1 MTTICTPADYAVKAD
16 LYLRLSDFRRDD
28 ADSFPARE
36 RALRVKAKD
45 LGWQVVRVII
55 ENDVYPPDHPQA
67 GRRKPA
73 SAYKRQR
80 VVGRDGR
87 PVMRNGRPEYR
98 VLRDGWQ
105 SMLTDLGTGAV
116 TAVLAEDLDRAARDP
131 RDVEDLIDAIA
142 GCHGHARSLS
152 GSLML
157 TNGGTSDQ
165 IAMARVMVTM
175 AAKASADTSRR
186 VADGRERT
194 AGAGSYGGGRRPF
207 GFRADPDAP
216 KYGKKL
222 IIVPDEAKV
231 IRNAAT
237 ALLAS
242 EDPASLRFLA
252 RELREARVPTVTG
265 VPWSA
270 VLLRDVLRKPAV
282 AGILVHTRTGTQT
295 PGAWPGILTV
305 DEWEQICAKL
315 DDPARRT
322 NAGRANAPRWL
333 GSGLYLCGRCCDG
346 TSVQV
351 NGGKQRSQP
360 AYVCQAH
367 THLRRAA
374 APTDELVG
382 RWIVERLSESDAADL
397 LRPPDRPDVDTAA
410 LRREQKKLET
420 AGARQAAMHALGDIT
435 DDELRAGSRAR
446 QQRLQQI
453 ATHLSA
459 SACIDPLAEF
469 RGAPA
474 QVVWD
479 SLPLTRKR
487 DVTRLLATVT
497 LLPVAQRGRGFASD
511 SVRLEPVTP

>member
-1 MTTICTPADYAVKAD
+1 MTTTAD

-36 RALRVKAKD
+36 RALKVKAKD
-45 LGWQVVRVII
+45 LGWKVSRVVI
-55 ENDVYPPDHPQA
+55 ENDVYPPGHPQA

-80 VVGRDGR
+80 VTGRDGR

-98 VLRDGWQ
+98 VLRPGWQ
-105 SMLTDLGTGAV
+105 SVLNDLGSGAAV
-116 TAVLAEDLDRAARDP
+116 AVLAEDLDRVARDP

-157 TNGGTSDQ
+157 TDGGTSDQ
-165 IAMARVMVTM
+165 VAMARVMVTM

-194 AGAGSYGGGRRPF
+194 AGSGSYGGGRRPY

-216 KYGKKL
+216 KYGKRL
-222 IIVPDEAKV
+222 IIVPSEAEV
-231 IRNAAT
+231 IRNAARS
-237 ALLAS
+237 LLAS

-252 RELREARVPTVTG
+252 RQLREDRVPTVTG

-282 AGILVHTRTGTQT
+282 AGILVHTRTGTET
-295 PGAWPGILTV
+295 RDAWPGILTV

-315 DDPARRT
+315 ADPARRT

-333 GSGLYLCGRCCDG
+333 GSGIYLCGRCGDG

-374 APTDELVG
+374 NPADELVG
-382 RWIVERLSESDAADL
+382 RFIVKRLSLPDAADM
-397 LRPPDRPDVDTAA
+397 LRPPDRPDIDTAA
-410 LRREQKKLET
+410 LRREQKKLEA
-420 AGARQAAMHALGDIT
+420 AGTRQAAMHALGDIT

-453 ATHLSA
+453 AA
-459 SACIDPLAEF
+459 SLAATTALDPLAEF

-474 QVVWD
+474 QAVWD
-479 SLPLTRKR
+479 SLSLPRKR
-487 DVTRLLATVT
+487 DVVRVLATVT
-497 LLPVAQRGRGFASD
+497 LLPVARRGRGFDGA
-511 SVRLEPVTP
+511 SVRVEPVTA